1 MAQAQGMVKAERLV
15 PTLRQIS
22 AAIGYRYDDLDEA
35 ALTGA
40 LDDAE
45 FDYPLAGIPALTVYL
60 TRSADG
66 ETVSVRVESGI
77 AMGLALAAKINAL
90 L

>member
-1 MAQAQGMVKAERLV
+1 
-15 PTLRQIS
+15 
-22 AAIGYRYDDLDEA
+22 
-35 ALTGA
+35 

-45 FDYPLAGIPALTVYL
+45 FDYPLAGTHALTVYL

-77 AMGLALAAKINAL
+77 AMGLVLAAKINAL